1 MPILQQFQPEIILV
15 SSGFDACV
23 GHPHPLGGYELTPTC
38 KPRLSFSE
46 KDSKACTL
54 GFAYMTKKLMS
65 LANGKVVL
73 VLEGGYELNALAACG
88 KLCVEALLHRP
99 VIRERIYRL
108 RTPCSFLVA
117 QVRRQDV
124 PSEAQCRCRANSQT
138 SGSSAT

>member
-38 KPRLSFSE
+38 KPRLPFSE
-46 KDSKACTL
+46 NDSKARTL

-88 KLCVEALLHRP
+88 KLCVDALLHRP
-99 VIRERIYRL
+99 VSRDRIRRL
-108 RTPCSFLVA
+108 RTVCSALVA
-117 QVRRQDV
+117 QVCHQDF
-124 PSEAQCRCRANSQT
+124 PIEAQCRCRAYSQA